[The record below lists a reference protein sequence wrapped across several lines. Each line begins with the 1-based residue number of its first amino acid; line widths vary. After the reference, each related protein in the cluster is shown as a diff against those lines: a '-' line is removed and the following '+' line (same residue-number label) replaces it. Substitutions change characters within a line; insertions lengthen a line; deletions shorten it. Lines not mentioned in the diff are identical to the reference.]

1 MYQVFI
7 DGKEGTTGLQI
18 VERLRA
24 REDIEIL
31 EIESNKRKI
40 ESEKRKLIEK
50 ADVVILCLPDKASQ
64 QVVNENAEIPG
75 TKFID
80 ASTAFRIHPDW
91 TYGLPELS
99 KKQRELV
106 GESQR
111 VSNPG
116 CYATGFV
123 IPIKPLI
130 DQGVLNPS
138 SELTISAISGYSG
151 GGRSLIERY
160 EKKSFNSS
168 ARLWPARQYSLSLNH
183 KHLPEMRRYTGLK
196 SNPVFLPVVANFYQ
210 GMTVNISIPKGMF
223 SKKISIQDI
232 QGIMKEVYD
241 EQENIKIYDVND
253 EKQLDEG
260 FLDPERASN
269 SDLLEIFTFGHDDQ
283 VLLTSR
289 LDNLGKGAAGAALQN
304 LNLMLGLPEYKG
316 LKI

>member
-1 MYQVFI
+1 
-7 DGKEGTTGLQI
+7 
-18 VERLRA
+18 
-24 REDIEIL
+24 
-31 EIESNKRKI
+31 
-40 ESEKRKLIEK
+40 
-50 ADVVILCLPDKASQ
+50 
-64 QVVNENAEIPG
+64 
-75 TKFID
+75 
-80 ASTAFRIHPDW
+80 
-91 TYGLPELS
+91 
-99 KKQRELV
+99 
-106 GESQR
+106 
-111 VSNPG
+111 
-116 CYATGFV
+116 
-123 IPIKPLI
+123 
-130 DQGVLNPS
+130 
-138 SELTISAISGYSG
+138 
-151 GGRSLIERY
+151 
-160 EKKSFNSS
+160 
-168 ARLWPARQYSLSLNH
+168 
-183 KHLPEMRRYTGLK
+183 MRRYTGLK

>member
-241 EQENIKIYDVND
+241 EQENIKIYEMTTHV
-253 EKQLDEG
+253 
-260 FLDPERASN
+260 
-269 SDLLEIFTFGHDDQ
+269 
-283 VLLTSR
+283 
-289 LDNLGKGAAGAALQN
+289 
-304 LNLMLGLPEYKG
+304 
-316 LKI
+316 

>member
-1 MYQVFI
+1 
-7 DGKEGTTGLQI
+7 
-18 VERLRA
+18 
-24 REDIEIL
+24 
-31 EIESNKRKI
+31 
-40 ESEKRKLIEK
+40 
-50 ADVVILCLPDKASQ
+50 
-64 QVVNENAEIPG
+64 
-75 TKFID
+75 
-80 ASTAFRIHPDW
+80 
-91 TYGLPELS
+91 
-99 KKQRELV
+99 
-106 GESQR
+106 
-111 VSNPG
+111 
-116 CYATGFV
+116 
-123 IPIKPLI
+123 
-130 DQGVLNPS
+130 